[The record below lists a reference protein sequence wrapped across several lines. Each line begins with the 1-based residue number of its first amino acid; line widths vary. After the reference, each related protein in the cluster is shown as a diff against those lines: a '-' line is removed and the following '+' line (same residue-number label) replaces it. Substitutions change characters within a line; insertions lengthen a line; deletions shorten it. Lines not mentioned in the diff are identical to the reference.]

1 MATIRDVAKIAGVS
15 VASVSRFINAP
26 KTVRLSTRDKIQAA
40 MDQCAYRFNY
50 AAKILSTQRTKT
62 IGLVIPTITNTVF
75 ADSTRGVQD
84 EATRRDYQVLLVNA
98 DYNPAVEGKL
108 IRHLLERQVDALVMT
123 VSNPLKTIAEEFSSI
138 NVPSVFLYSTLDGAT
153 VSSVGIDNERGGYD
167 ATKHLAD
174 LGHERIA
181 MLAGS
186 FASSDRSRHRHEGYL
201 RCLKQRGLENDPLM
215 VVETPFGLERCK
227 EAVSRLMGL
236 SRPPTAIFVSNDL
249 LAIGAMGELRSFGL
263 SVPGDVSVVGFDDV
277 TYASYVTPKL
287 TTIRQHVY
295 EMGSLAA
302 KMVLDALEK
311 GDTGPSHLVLEH
323 ELVVR
328 ESTAQIR
335 RT

>member
-1 MATIRDVAKIAGVS
+1 MATIRDVAEMAGVS

-26 KTVRLSTRDKIQAA
+26 ETVRRSTGERIQAA

-50 AAKILSTQRTKT
+50 AAKVLSTQRTKT

-84 EATRRDYQVLLVNA
+84 EATQRDYQVLLVNA
-98 DYNPAVEGKL
+98 DYNPRIEGKL

-123 VSNPLKTIAEEFSSI
+123 VSNPQTIIAEEFPFI
-138 NVPSVFLYSTLDGAT
+138 NIPSVFLYSTLDGAAA
-153 VSSVGIDNERGGYD
+153 SSVGIDNEKGGYD
-167 ATKHLAD
+167 ATRHLAD

-181 MLAGS
+181 MLAGN
-186 FASSDRSRHRHEGYL
+186 FASSDRSRRRHEGYL
-201 RCLKQRGLENDPLM
+201 RCLQDRGLEADPCL
-215 VVETPFGLERCK
+215 VVETPFGLEHCR
-227 EAVSRLMGL
+227 EAVIRLMRL
-236 SRPPTAIFVSNDL
+236 DRPPTAIFASNDL
-249 LAIGAMGELRSFGL
+249 LAIGTMGELRSRGL

-277 TYASYVTPKL
+277 TFASFVTPRL

-295 EMGSLAA
+295 EMGRLAA

-311 GDTGPSHLVLEH
+311 GDSGPNHLVLEH